1 MIPRPISRQDIQLR
15 HNSHLRQWNQEMN
28 FNPSAYG
35 PSVAGI
41 LALDGNGERLMPLA
55 AGRCSSAEALAKLQK
70 STAKALFPN
79 SRAPEAALSG
89 LYLYFSCLDQSHEI
103 SQSIHT
109 PEGAY
114 WHGVMHRQEPD
125 PGNASYWFR
134 QVATHPVFS
143 SLSKAAQDIGLMDQP
158 SWDPI
163 RFVEICESARRQPG
177 SPLERMALETQRA
190 EWQLL
195 FDYCAGQGSESL

>member
-1 MIPRPISRQDIQLR
+1 MKFDPT
-15 HNSHLRQWNQEMN
+15 
-28 FNPSAYG
+28 AYG
-35 PSVAGI
+35 PAVASI
-41 LALDGNGERLMPLA
+41 FALDGNGERLMPLA
-55 AGRCSSAEALAKLQK
+55 SGRCSSSEALAKLQATTPK
-70 STAKALFPN
+70 SLFPH

-103 SQSIHT
+103 SQSVHS

-125 PGNASYWFR
+125 PGNAGYWFR
-134 QVATHPVFS
+134 QVATHPIFPE
-143 SLSKAAQDIGLMDQP
+143 LAKAAQTIGVMEAP
-158 SWDPI
+158 WDPI
-163 RFVEICESARRQPG
+163 RFVEICERARRQPG

-195 FDYCAGQGSESL
+195 FDYCAGQGSAAL